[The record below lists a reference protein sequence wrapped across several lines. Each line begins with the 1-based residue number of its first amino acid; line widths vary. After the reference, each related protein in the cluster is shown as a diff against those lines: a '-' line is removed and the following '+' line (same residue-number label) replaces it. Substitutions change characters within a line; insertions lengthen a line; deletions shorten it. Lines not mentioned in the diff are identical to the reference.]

1 MSARWRSVSVEI
13 ALVLGAVLAC
23 DVWLGDGTRFFGVEP
38 HPFWI
43 AVVLMAAQYGTSEAL
58 VAAAAASV
66 ALLWGN
72 VPAQR
77 LDQDVHAYRLALLWR
92 PLLWTLA
99 ALVLGEVRMRH
110 QRVFLAEHDR
120 LLDAERRLSLLANAN
135 EELTDVKQRLETRLA
150 GQLRTALGLYRAARR
165 LEQLDPDRVMHS
177 ATELVRAAV
186 NPKSFSLFLLESG
199 ALRLT
204 VAEGWTPESPRK
216 QTFGPE
222 TSLFHAVV
230 GQRQVVSIAHADG
243 ERALDAE
250 GLVAGPLVHPET
262 GEVVGMLKVE
272 EMNFLDLNFST
283 LQTFRAVGEWVGVA
297 YLNALTHRAES
308 VVDDHTTLYSSSFFD
323 REKAYLT
330 HIAKRFNFDLSVLIL
345 RVHPSSLTAE
355 QQARVAG
362 ALGDAAQSVLRRTD
376 LAFDYRRS
384 NGEFAVL
391 LPGAPPDSVWVVADK
406 LAKDLGARVGVAVEC
421 SSQVQSLH
429 RASEPRTGEMERG
442 HQGPTSVT
450 QVA

>member
-1 MSARWRSVSVEI
+1 MNARWRSVVVEI
-13 ALVLGAVLAC
+13 ALVLGAVIAC
-23 DVWLGDGTRFFGVEP
+23 DLWLGDGTRFWSVEP

-43 AVVLMAAQYGTSEAL
+43 AVVLMAAQYGTAEAL
-58 VAAAAASV
+58 VAAAVASV

-72 VPAQR
+72 LPAQR

-99 ALVLGEVRMRH
+99 ALILGEVRMRH
-110 QRVFLAEHDR
+110 QRVFLAERER
-120 LLDAERRLSLLANAN
+120 LLDSERRLGLLANAN
-135 EELTDVKQRLETRLA
+135 EELTDVKRRLETRLA
-150 GQLRTALGLYRAARR
+150 GQLRTALGLYQAARR

-186 NPKSFSLFLLESG
+186 NPKAFSLFLLEAG
-199 ALRLT
+199 ALRLA
-204 VAEGWTPESPRK
+204 VAEGWTPESPRM
-216 QTFGPE
+216 QSFGPE

-230 GQRQVVSIAHADG
+230 GQRQVVSIAHPDG
-243 ERALDAE
+243 ERALDSE
-250 GLVAGPLVHPET
+250 GLVAGPLVHPDT
-262 GEVVGMLKVE
+262 GEVVGMLKME

-297 YLNALTHRAES
+297 YLNAMKHRAEA
-308 VVDDHTTLYSSSFFD
+308 VVDDHTALHSISFFD

-345 RVHPSSLTAE
+345 RVDPSALTPE

-362 ALGDAAQSVLRRTD
+362 ALGEAAQSVLRRTD

-391 LPGAPPDSVWVVADK
+391 LPGAPPDSVWVVAEK
-406 LAKDLGARVGVAVEC
+406 LSTNLSARVGAVVEC
-421 SSQVQSLH
+421 SSRVQSLH
-429 RASEPRTGEMERG
+429 RASEPRAGEQERG
-442 HQGPTSVT
+442 HLGPATVPR
-450 QVA
+450 VA